1 MTKDNDEQSHPV
13 EMESLPP
20 IPKMPPPRPP
30 RPISLM
36 QPRENPF
43 ATIDASTTD
52 SQPDCPPAAELLESV
67 SRRQY
72 RTIGLH
78 YVDML
83 TNAASAHITLSDLSD
98 GPDEE
103 PGSIDL

>member
-13 EMESLPP
+13 EMEALPP
-20 IPKMPPPRPP
+20 LPKLPPPRPP
-30 RPISLM
+30 RPISLV

-43 ATIDASTTD
+43 ATIEASTED
-52 SQPDCPPAAELLESV
+52 CQPEHAPTELVESV

-78 YVDML
+78 YVDRL
-83 TNAASAHITLSDLSD
+83 TNTASAHITLSDLSD

-103 PGSIDL
+103 PGNVEL